1 MRILFLSPYYGS
13 RVASS
18 YLGKN
23 RNQAFADAG
32 FEMIAYA
39 PTPSRGLSEETIR
52 HYRTI
57 KKETNYDG
65 KQVVHLFWMFKEGKN
80 PVGRALRYTLT
91 AIIHFLKGSFAKD
104 AKTCNIMFI
113 LSTPPIQGAM
123 AALVK
128 KVRHIPLIYNLQDIF
143 PDSLVGTGLAKKG
156 GLLWKIGR
164 VIENFTYRNA
174 DKIIVIS
181 EDFKRNIMAKGV
193 PEEKIEVIYN
203 WVDEEAVVDV
213 PRAENKLFDK
223 YGLDRDQFYV
233 TYNGNIGLT
242 QNMDML
248 LEVARELQQSCGSD
262 AATQQLGMV
271 KNGSD
276 AALQQLAAVK
286 NGLNNPNLSEPLQTP
301 HNPSEPLQTPHNP
314 SEPLQT
320 PHNPSEPLQTPHH
333 RSIHFVLVGEGAYKA
348 EVERRIKEQGITN
361 VTMLPFQPYEDISH
375 VFSLGDVSLVI
386 SKPGVGANSVP
397 SKTWSIMSASRP
409 VLANFDEN
417 ELKTIIADHHCGIF
431 TKAGDKEAFKAAILE
446 LYHHPE
452 LCREYGKNGRQF
464 VMDNLTK
471 EVGTRKYV
479 EVVKAVA
486 EHSSSK
492 S

>member
-1 MRILFLSPYYGS
+1 MKILFLPAYFYPEKA
-13 RVASS
+13 ASS
-18 YLGKN
+18 YLGVN
-23 RNQAFADAG
+23 RFH
-32 FEMIAYA
+32 AYA
-39 PTPSRGLSEETIR
+39 GNGFRMVVYAPVPSRGIDNATR
-52 HYRTI
+52 ACYMK
-57 KKETNYDG
+57 KKEEEMYG
-65 KQVVHLFWMFKEGKN
+65 GYMKVHRFSLMAEGKN
-80 PVGRALRYTLT
+80 PFLRFLRYITQEVT
-91 AIIHFLKGSFAKD
+91 HFFKAVFAKD
-104 AKTCNIMFI
+104 AKDSNLLF
-113 LSTPPIQGAM
+113 LSSTPPTHGAM
-123 AALVK
+123 GALVK
-128 KVRHIPLIYNLQDIF
+128 KCTGKKYIYCLQDIF

-164 VIENFTYRNA
+164 VIEDFTYRNA

-213 PRAENKLFDK
+213 PRSENKLFDK

-262 AATQQLGMV
+262 AAMQQLGMV

-286 NGLNNPNLSEPLQTP
+286 NGLNSSNSFEPLITPHNLSEPLQTP
-301 HNPSEPLQTPHNP
+301 HNPSAPLT
-314 SEPLQT
+314 
-320 PHNPSEPLQTPHH
+320 TPHH

-486 EHSSSK
+486 GHSSSK